1 MGGPLSSKT
10 LLTTSTAISTPAQK
24 PLGLANKTFI
34 TFILGQARC
43 PREARGKTR
52 MTKLEIRMTKAGRAF
67 GLRHSS
73 LIRASDFAIRICFSP
88 FPDFQR
94 GRKMR
99 QAVCR
104 VWWRFYA
111 YWIDQLRVPAAAGD
125 GRRGHVYV
133 SPGGGT
139 GKGGA

>member
-52 MTKLEIRMTKAGRAF
+52 MTKLEIRKNDEIRMTKAGRAF

-94 GRKMR
+94 SRKMR
-99 QAVCR
+99 QVVCR
-104 VWWRFYA
+104 VCGERSLYA
-111 YWIDQLRVPAAAGD
+111 HWLN
-125 GRRGHVYV
+125 
-133 SPGGGT
+133 
-139 GKGGA
+139 